1 MARTRCEW
9 SSATRAVSI
18 RRGTS
23 PCEIA
28 GAVRTR
34 GGESTCGTPPWGGCR
49 ATPDLLS
56 SRTCAG
62 RQVRRA
68 HDRHTRGVRRG
79 AGRDGAAG
87 EHRARP
93 WQAPL
98 HGAVRATAVA
108 RSRDCSR
115 YHGPAPDA
123 ARGPRQ
129 SVEKI
134 APCAPREPQCGRT
147 GGRVPV
153 ARYAERSDRLP
164 DESSGYLLRRWA

>member
-1 MARTRCEW
+1 MPPSQPLPPPAIDT
-9 SSATRAVSI
+9 
-18 RRGTS
+18 
-23 PCEIA
+23 
-28 GAVRTR
+28 
-34 GGESTCGTPPWGGCR
+34 GGDT
-49 ATPDLLS
+49 
-56 SRTCAG
+56 G

-98 HGAVRATAVA
+98 RGAVRATAVA

-123 ARGPRQ
+123 ARRPRP
-129 SVEKI
+129 
-134 APCAPREPQCGRT
+134 A
-147 GGRVPV
+147 
-153 ARYAERSDRLP
+153 D
-164 DESSGYLLRRWA
+164 